1 MCTDSFTPELH
12 VTQLNS
18 PHCIFIV
25 VDGVKLADE
34 EADGFFRCAQYGA
47 VYQPTARLN
56 EMMLRVKA

>member
-1 MCTDSFTPELH
+1 MCTDSF
-12 VTQLNS
+12 
-18 PHCIFIV
+18 FIV